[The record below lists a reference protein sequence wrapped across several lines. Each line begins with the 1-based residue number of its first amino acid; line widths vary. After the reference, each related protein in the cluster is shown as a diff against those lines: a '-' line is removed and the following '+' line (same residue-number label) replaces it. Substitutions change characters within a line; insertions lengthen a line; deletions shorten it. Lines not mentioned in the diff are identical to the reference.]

1 MGSGRL
7 GYTSSIVKRKQLK
20 KRTELTDEE
29 LLADA
34 MREAEKWKA
43 RLHNSNNTVIH

>member
-7 GYTSSIVKRKQLK
+7 GYSSQITKRKQLK
-20 KRTELTDEE
+20 KKAELSDEE

-34 MREAEKWKA
+34 MREAEKWQKKL
-43 RLHNSNNTVIH
+43 RDSGNTVIH